1 MSNSAKYIVYLISGI
16 IVILLVQSAI
26 PKPVNWNPSYKTADK
41 IPYGLYILDHELPHL
56 LQPAKIKKY
65 PKTVYEYYKEEL
77 DTVKPIKETWFFADD
92 KLQLDTPSVNQLLKA
107 VEAGNDVFIFS
118 NNIPAN
124 LLDSL
129 KLTSRLTDPEVIR
142 LTNPNLKASP
152 FRLDVLMSALNVHDT
167 AQITVLGTIGN
178 SPNYIRKKIGKGN
191 LYLHTNAILLTNY
204 HLLESNTHLY
214 AEGALSYINTAKV
227 VWFDNKAKAEGLN
240 QSPLRYILQNKELR
254 WAWYLLLISV
264 ILFTFFYSRRK
275 QRVIPIMLPL
285 ENKSVDFAKTIA
297 NLYYQEKDYNDL
309 MHKMIIYFLDHV
321 RNQWRLDTSKLDAQ
335 FIENL
340 HLKSQKSKE
349 EVSDLVQQILNFKNS
364 SKKHT
369 ETDVNTLYKSI
380 EKIMEL

>member
-1 MSNSAKYIVYLISGI
+1 MNNNTKYILYLISGI

-56 LQPAKIKKY
+56 LYPSEIKKY
-65 PKTVYEYYKEEL
+65 TKTVYEYYKEEL
-77 DTVKPIKETWFFADD
+77 DTVKPVKETWLFVDD
-92 KLQLDTPSVNQLLKA
+92 RLQLDTPSLKQLLKA

-118 NNIPAN
+118 NDLPVA
-124 LLDSL
+124 LLDTL
-129 KLTSRLTDPEVIR
+129 KLTSTFIDRATVR

-152 FRLDVLMSALNVHDT
+152 FRLDVLMSALNVHDST
-167 AQITVLGTIGN
+167 QITVLGTIGS

-214 AEGALSYINTAKV
+214 AEGALSYVNTPKI
-227 VWFDNKAKAEGLN
+227 VWFGDKAKTEGVN

-254 WAWYLLLISV
+254 WAWYFLLIAV
-264 ILFTFFYSRRK
+264 LLFTFFNSRRK
-275 QRVIPIMLPL
+275 QRVIPIITPL

-309 MHKMIIYFLDHV
+309 MHKMIVYFLDHV
-321 RNQWRLDTSKLDAQ
+321 RNQWRLDTSRLDGQ

-340 HLKSQKSKE
+340 HLKSRKNKD
-349 EVSDLVQQILNFKNS
+349 EVLYLVQQILDFKHS

-369 ETDVNTLYKSI
+369 ETDVNRLYKSI
-380 EKIMEL
+380 ERIMEL